1 MRKFLTTFLLLLM
14 FAPFATQADE
24 IADRSKDATT
34 GTTDLYVSPSGW
46 AMWGYEEPE
55 FQGETFSIGFEDG
68 SFMGWTN
75 IDADGDGNVWM
86 LCPPYN
92 GSNYAIGS
100 ESYDVEPLTPDN
112 YFVSPEKYS
121 IIEGSILSF
130 YVAAGDAD
138 WPSEHY
144 GVAVSTTGNTSASDF
159 TTIWEETLTAKGSG
173 VRGERGDS
181 RAYGNWYLK
190 TIDLSEY
197 AGQEIYIALR
207 HFNSVDNFWIIVDNI
222 ALGSMPTDISY
233 DLVFQG
239 ETIMENTKETSCLL
253 DVTDLTVGNQY
264 TTKIVVK
271 DGNNVIDEKEYTW
284 TYTSCEEF
292 AGVTNLTADATV
304 DGEVSLSW
312 TMPEGDMIG
321 VMVYRDGNLL
331 TPEPFV
337 GTSCME
343 VQRLPVGEYVYEVM
357 AVYGGETPYAI
368 SCAEEVSVIVPVEC
382 IAPKSLFG
390 EYKQNESGNYG
401 AALEW
406 SYNIT
411 EEWLYYDD
419 GVYTGEAVGNFP
431 LSWAVMFPA
440 AALTSY
446 EGLYLSTVSMYL
458 PLQSEGA
465 FGEISIYM
473 GGDYE
478 PGNLVYSQAYGA
490 EPADDFVDYELNSP
504 VLIDPTQN
512 LWIVISNE
520 TPYFAAACASNCGD
534 PNSRWLYYGGVWM
547 DMYAASSAFDFSWM
561 VRGLL
566 TNASRSD
573 EVVLGDKTMRGA
585 ELEHYNVYRGTS
597 VDNFE
602 LIGETT
608 NKTYFDEVG
617 EGTYYYQVTA
627 TYSENGIEC
636 ESEPAYSYEDNTLNY
651 IVVDAT
657 SIAENDVK
665 GLMIYPNPTR
675 DNLNI
680 TAENMNRITITN
692 TLGQVVYDA
701 NVNSDNEVVNM
712 TQFESGIYMI
722 NVATEDGMAVRR
734 VTVVR

>member
-1 MRKFLTTFLLLLM
+1 MRKFLITFLLLLM
-14 FAPFATQADE
+14 FAPFAIQADE
-24 IADRSKDATT
+24 TANGAKDATI
-34 GTTDLYVSPSGW
+34 GTTNLYVSPSGW
-46 AMWGYEEPE
+46 AVWDYEGPE
-55 FQGETFSIGFEDG
+55 FQGETFSFGFEDG
-68 SFMGWTN
+68 TFMGWTN
-75 IDADGDGNVWM
+75 IDADGDGYEWK

-100 ESYDVEPLTPDN
+100 ESWDIEPLTPDN

-121 IIEGSILSF
+121 IIDGSILSF
-130 YVAAGDAD
+130 YVAAGDYQF
-138 WPSEHY
+138 PSEHY
-144 GVAVSTTGNTSASDF
+144 GVAISTTGNTSADDF

-207 HFNSVDNFWIIVDNI
+207 HFNSVDNYWIIVDNI
-222 ALGSMPTDISY
+222 ALGLMPTDINY

-239 ETIMENTKETSCLL
+239 ETIMQNTKETSYLL

-292 AGVTNLTADATV
+292 AGVTNLASEFNA
-304 DGEVSLSW
+304 DGEIRLSW
-312 TMPEGDMIG
+312 TMPEGDMKG
-321 VMVYRDGNLL
+321 VMIYRDGQLL
-331 TPEPFV
+331 TPEPFE
-337 GTSCME
+337 GSSC
-343 VQRLPVGEYVYEVM
+343 VDTQKLPVGEYIYGVK
-357 AVYGGETPYAI
+357 AVYGGETPYAM

-382 IAPKSLFG
+382 VAPKSLFG

-411 EEWLYYDD
+411 EEWLRYDD
-419 GVYTGEAVGNFP
+419 GIYTGESVGNFP

-440 AALTSY
+440 EALTSY
-446 EGLYLSTVSMYL
+446 EGLYLSTVSMFM
-458 PLQSEGA
+458 PSQSQGA

-473 GGDYE
+473 GGDAQ
-478 PGNLVYSQAYGA
+478 PGDMVYSQSYEAD
-490 EPADDFVDYELNSP
+490 PADDFVDYELESP

-520 TPYFAAACASNCGD
+520 TGYHAAACASNCGD
-534 PNSRWLYYGGVWM
+534 PNSRWLNYTGAWI
-547 DMYAASSAFDFSWM
+547 DMYAASSAFNFSWM

-566 TNASRSD
+566 TNASRSG
-573 EVVLGDKTMRGA
+573 EFVLGDDTMRA
-585 ELEHYNVYRGTS
+585 PELEHYNIYRGTS

-602 LIGETT
+602 LIGNTT
-608 NKTYFDEVG
+608 EKTYFDEVG

-636 ESEPAYSYEDNTLNY
+636 ESEPAYSYEDNSLNY
-651 IVVDAT
+651 IVIDAT
-657 SIAENDVK
+657 SVGENDVK
-665 GLMIYPNPTR
+665 GMMIYPNPTR
-675 DNLNI
+675 GNLNI

-692 TLGQVVYDA
+692 TLGQVVYDS
-701 NVNSDNEVVNM
+701 NVNSDNEVINM
-712 TQFESGIYMI
+712 TQFECGIYMI
-722 NVATEDGMAVRR
+722 NVTTEDGMAVRR
-734 VTVVR
+734 VTVVK